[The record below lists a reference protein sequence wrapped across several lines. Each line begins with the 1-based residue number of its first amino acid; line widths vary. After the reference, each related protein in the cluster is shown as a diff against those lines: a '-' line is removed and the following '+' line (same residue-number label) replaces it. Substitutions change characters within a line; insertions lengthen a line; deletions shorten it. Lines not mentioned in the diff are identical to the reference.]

1 MFVSH
6 YQILN
11 QLVDIY
17 EIQKSGYAIDDDL
30 KAIIFNPVAT
40 AIQKWGPFK
49 LLRWLQNFH
58 QSTWNH
64 EALYAGRS

>member
-17 EIQKSGYAIDDDL
+17 EIQKSGYAIDDDF
-30 KAIIFNPVAT
+30 KAIILTP
-40 AIQKWGPFK
+40 
-49 LLRWLQNFH
+49 
-58 QSTWNH
+58 
-64 EALYAGRS
+64 